1 MNVDKGE
8 KVAGIWGTPQI
19 PGIGIY
25 KLAVKERLDGRF
37 EWVHFQLRLDGTRKV
52 LLLGEID
59 SKDRLSAVLEVR
71 MTRYRQDSSAD

>member
-37 EWVHFQLRLDGTRKV
+37 E
-52 LLLGEID
+52 
-59 SKDRLSAVLEVR
+59 
-71 MTRYRQDSSAD
+71 